1 MAPMA
6 SANFQNN
13 ISDLPMKKLL
23 VCLFAVALLTG
34 TALTAEAAKQIAFG
48 KGKSSASVSGKVQ
61 GSNDVDYVIRASAGQ
76 TMTVDF
82 KAGKGAA
89 YFNVLPPGSSGEAI
103 FVGSSEGNHF
113 KAALPSD
120 GDYTIRVYLMGGAK
134 DSDKPVTYTL
144 KVGIPASAKP
154 ASTGKANS
162 ETAVAE
168 KACLA
173 AVAKKVGVSASK
185 LKVIDVQSA
194 EAGIGVNIQVPD
206 ATAPWS
212 CLSDKKGH
220 VQGASFTGSEGDM

>member
-1 MAPMA
+1 
-6 SANFQNN
+6 
-13 ISDLPMKKLL
+13 MKKLL
-23 VCLFAVALLTG
+23 VCLLMGTLLIG
-34 TALTAEAAKQIAFG
+34 TAFTVEAAKKIAFG

-76 TMTVDF
+76 TMMIDF
-82 KAGKGAA
+82 KASKGAA
-89 YFNVLPPGSSGEAI
+89 YFNVLPPGSTGEAI

-113 KAALPSD
+113 KTVLSGD

-144 KVGIPASAKP
+144 KVSVPVTAKSASSGIAK
-154 ASTGKANS
+154 SG
-162 ETAVAE
+162 TAVAE
-168 KACLA
+168 KSCLA

-185 LKVIDVQSA
+185 LKVIDIKSA

-220 VQGASFTGSEGDM
+220 VQGASFTGSEGDK

>member
-1 MAPMA
+1 
-6 SANFQNN
+6 
-13 ISDLPMKKLL
+13 MKKLL
-23 VCLFAVALLTG
+23 VCLLAGALLTG

-48 KGKSSASVSGKVQ
+48 KGKTSASVSGKVK
-61 GSNDVDYVIRASAGQ
+61 GNEDMDYVLRASAGQ
-76 TMTVDF
+76 TMTIDF
-82 KAGKGAA
+82 KASKGAA
-89 YFNVLPPGSSGEAI
+89 YFNVLPPDSTGDAI

-144 KVGIPASAKP
+144 KVSIPATAKP
-154 ASTGKANS
+154 ASTSKANS
-162 ETAVAE
+162 ETAAAE

-185 LKVIDVQSA
+185 LKVIDTQGSQ
-194 EAGIGVNIQVPD
+194 AGIGVNIQVPD

-220 VQGASFTGSEGDM
+220 VQGASFTGSEGKL

>member
-1 MAPMA
+1 
-6 SANFQNN
+6 
-13 ISDLPMKKLL
+13 MKKLL
-23 VCLFAVALLTG
+23 VCLLAGALLTG

-48 KGKSSASVSGKVQ
+48 KGKSSASVSGKVK
-61 GSNDVDYVIRASAGQ
+61 GSDDVDYELRANAGQ
-76 TMTVDF
+76 TMIVDF

-89 YFNVLPPGSSGEAI
+89 YFNVLPPGSTGEAI
-103 FVGSSEGNHF
+103 FNGSMDGNHF
-113 KAALPSD
+113 KGELPSD
-120 GDYTIRVYLMGGAK
+120 GVYTIRVYLMGGAK

-144 KVGIPASAKP
+144 KVSIPATAKP

-206 ATAPWS
+206 AAAPWS

-220 VQGASFTGSEGDM
+220 VQGASFTGSEGAL

>member
-1 MAPMA
+1 
-6 SANFQNN
+6 
-13 ISDLPMKKLL
+13 MKKLL
-23 VCLFAVALLTG
+23 ACLLAGVLLTG

-48 KGKSSASVSGKVQ
+48 KGKSSASVSGKVK
-61 GSNDVDYVIRASAGQ
+61 GSDDVDYVIRASAGQ

-89 YFNVLPPGSSGEAI
+89 YFNVLPPGSTGEAI

-134 DSDKPVTYTL
+134 DSDKPVNYTL
-144 KVGIPASAKP
+144 KVGIPAAKP

-168 KACLA
+168 KACLE

-185 LKVIDVQSA
+185 LKVIDVMSA
-194 EAGIGVNIQVPD
+194 EAGIGVTIQVPD

-220 VQGASFTGSEGDM
+220 VQGASFTGSEGAM

>member
-1 MAPMA
+1 
-6 SANFQNN
+6 
-13 ISDLPMKKLL
+13 MKKLL
-23 VCLFAVALLTG
+23 VCLLAGALLTG

-48 KGKSSASVSGKVQ
+48 KGKTSASVSGKVK
-61 GSNDVDYVIRASAGQ
+61 GSDDVDYVLRASAGQ
-76 TMTVDF
+76 TMTVDM
-82 KAGKGAA
+82 KASKGAA
-89 YFNVLPPGSSGEAI
+89 YFNVLPPGSTGEAI

-113 KAALPSD
+113 KAELPSD

-134 DSDKPVTYTL
+134 DSDKPVSYTL
-144 KVGIPASAKP
+144 KVSIPAAPKA

-173 AVAKKVGVSASK
+173 EVAKKVGVSASK
-185 LKVIDVQSA
+185 LKVIDVKSA
-194 EAGIGVNIQVPD
+194 EAGIGVTIQVPD

-220 VQGASFTGSEGDM
+220 VQGASFTGSEGAM

>member
-1 MAPMA
+1 
-6 SANFQNN
+6 
-13 ISDLPMKKLL
+13 MKKLL
-23 VCLFAVALLTG
+23 VCLLASALLTG

-76 TMTVDF
+76 TLTVDF

-89 YFNVLPPGSSGEAI
+89 YFNVLPPGSTGDAI
-103 FVGSSEGNHF
+103 FVGSSAGNHF
-113 KAALPSD
+113 KGTLPSD

-134 DSDKPVTYTL
+134 DSDKPVSYTL

-173 AVAKKVGVSASK
+173 EVAKKVGVSASK
-185 LKVIDVQSA
+185 LKVIDVKGS

-220 VQGASFTGSEGDM
+220 VQGTSFTGSEGDM

>member
-1 MAPMA
+1 
-6 SANFQNN
+6 
-13 ISDLPMKKLL
+13 MKKLL
-23 VCLFAVALLTG
+23 VCLLAGALLTV
-34 TALTAEAAKQIAFG
+34 TVITAEAAKQIAFG
-48 KGKSSASVSGKVQ
+48 KGKSFASVSGKVQ
-61 GSNDVDYVIRASAGQ
+61 GSNDVDYVLRASAGQ
-76 TMTVDF
+76 TMTVDL
-82 KAGKGAA
+82 KASKSAA
-89 YFNVLPPGSSGEAI
+89 YFNVLPPGSTGEAI

-113 KAALPSD
+113 KAALPGD

-144 KVGIPASAKP
+144 KVSVPNTTKP
-154 ASTGKANS
+154 VSTGKANS

-185 LKVIDVQSA
+185 LKVLDVKSA

-206 ATAPWS
+206 AIAPWS

-220 VQGASFTGSEGDM
+220 VQGASFTGSEGDR

>member
-1 MAPMA
+1 
-6 SANFQNN
+6 
-13 ISDLPMKKLL
+13 MKKLL
-23 VCLFAVALLTG
+23 VCLLAGALLTG
-34 TALTAEAAKQIAFG
+34 TVLTAEAAKQIAFG

-76 TMTVDF
+76 TLTVDF

-89 YFNVLPPGSSGEAI
+89 YFNVLPPGSTGEAI
-103 FVGSSEGNHF
+103 FVGSSAGNHF
-113 KAALPSD
+113 KGTLPSD

-134 DSDKPVTYTL
+134 DSDKPVSYTL
-144 KVGIPASAKP
+144 KIGIPASAKP

-173 AVAKKVGVSASK
+173 EIAKKVGVSASK
-185 LKVIDVQSA
+185 LKVIDVKGS